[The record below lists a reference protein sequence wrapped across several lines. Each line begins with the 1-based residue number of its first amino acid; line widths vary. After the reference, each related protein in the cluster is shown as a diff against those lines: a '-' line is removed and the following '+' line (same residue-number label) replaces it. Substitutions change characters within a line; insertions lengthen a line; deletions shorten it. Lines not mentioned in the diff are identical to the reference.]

1 MHGKKKKKQTNKQIG
16 AVGRTGEG
24 RGRLV
29 VCKVMKGRLSNKV
42 TFELRPEGGE
52 EMCSVNVSVTTSCQ
66 VVTSPKLHIRFRLL
80 TLPPFDSMLGC
91 LIDVSNL
98 RCLKLLFFAP
108 RSALPIVFFISFV
121 AETRNLRLFEE

>member
-1 MHGKKKKKQTNKQIG
+1 MHGRKKKKKQIG

-29 VCKVMKGRLSNKV
+29 IVYKVMKGRLSNKV

-66 VVTSPKLHIRFRLL
+66 VVTSPKLHIHFRLL
-80 TLPPFDSMLGC
+80 PLPPFDSMLGC

-98 RCLKLLFFAP
+98 RCLKLLFFTP
-108 RSALPIVFFISFV
+108 KSALPIVFFISFV
-121 AETRNLRLFEE
+121 ARTRNLRLFGE